1 MRRPGRHARGTVRIT
16 TAQAAVIRQALA
28 DAEAYRR
35 KRACDWC
42 RDCATVPAGACDSHL
57 DDLDQA
63 DAYATLG
70 KQLQEGETNGG

>member
-1 MRRPGRHARGTVRIT
+1 VRRRGRHARGTATIA

-35 KRACDWC
+35 RRAGDWC
-42 RDCATVPAGACDSHL
+42 GDCATVPAGACDTHL

-63 DAYATLG
+63 DAYAELG
-70 KQLQEGETNGG
+70 CQQQEGDRDAG